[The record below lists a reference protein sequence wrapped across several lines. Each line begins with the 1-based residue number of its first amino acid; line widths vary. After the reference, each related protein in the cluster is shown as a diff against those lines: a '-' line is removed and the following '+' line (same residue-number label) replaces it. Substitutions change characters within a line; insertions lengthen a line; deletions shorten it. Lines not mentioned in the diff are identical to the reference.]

1 MVNSIVAADGR
12 RAYEKHSEGVY
23 GTSDADNE
31 IIKKV
36 VLIGEPMAGKS
47 ALLKRHVDRLFS
59 DVYEHHIGVGMIKVH
74 CTVEDKYLR
83 MMVWDIKGDTFLKSP
98 ELFAARVR
106 DAEAVVLNYD
116 CGRPFAEQMNAWAN
130 LDAALSNLSKPV
142 VAFSAN
148 KADAGVREDF
158 ERLLKERA
166 EAAGVKSF
174 FTSAK
179 TGEGVDEAFDYVA
192 KELVKKYKAVE
203 AEEKKAESRA
213 RFARFVDDG
222 IL

>member
-1 MVNSIVAADGR
+1 MAADGR

-36 VLIGEPMAGKS
+36 ALIGEPLVGKS
-47 ALLKRHVDRLFS
+47 ALLKRRVYRLFS
-59 DVYEHHIGVGMIKVH
+59 DRYEKSLGLNIVKARRKVEGKDLH
-74 CTVEDKYLR
+74 
-83 MMVWDIKGDTFLKSP
+83 MMVWDISGDTFLRNP
-98 ELFAARVR
+98 EAFKRYVF
-106 DAEAVVLNYD
+106 DTEAVVLNYD
-116 CGRPFAEQMNAWAN
+116 CGRPFAEQMSAWAN
-130 LDAALSNLSKPV
+130 LDAAFSSLSKPV